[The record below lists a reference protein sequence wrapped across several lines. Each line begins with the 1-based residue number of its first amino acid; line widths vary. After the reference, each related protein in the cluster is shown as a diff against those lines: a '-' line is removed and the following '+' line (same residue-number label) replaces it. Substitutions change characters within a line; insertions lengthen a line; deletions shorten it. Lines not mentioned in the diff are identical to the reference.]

1 MLVVTNLVLPCVTES
16 NSQCYDTTHQRF
28 HFARGLLDF
37 YRLVVTNL
45 VRSTDDNVHL
55 RKLSAPSKTAYLSHS
70 CRAARQ
76 PFNGADSGAQP
87 PRGGVFR
94 VVTVAVPTHTCK
106 RPQKPF
112 PLKKRGAKSEQ

>member
-55 RKLSAPSKTAYLSHS
+55 RKLETAYLSHS
-70 CRAARQ
+70 ARGQQRRGFWRA
-76 PFNGADSGAQP
+76 DP
-87 PRGGVFR
+87 PEGGVSCGNSCGTHSHLQKASK
-94 VVTVAVPTHTCK
+94 TVSA
-106 RPQKPF
+106 Q
-112 PLKKRGAKSEQ
+112 KKRGEK